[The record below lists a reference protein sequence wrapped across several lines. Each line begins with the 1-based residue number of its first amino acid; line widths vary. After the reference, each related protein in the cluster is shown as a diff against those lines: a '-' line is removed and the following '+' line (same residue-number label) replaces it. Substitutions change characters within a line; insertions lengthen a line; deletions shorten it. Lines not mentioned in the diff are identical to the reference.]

1 MWKLEEAWRP
11 PYDAN
16 TTLPVYVEAVQ
27 YDRSRLGSTA
37 EHLLRTVRCPAFI
50 VGPNALLRDREAAP
64 VKRILC
70 PTSSLEIADSIF
82 CFAGHFA
89 GQMRVHL
96 ELAYVVDPTQKDVRP
111 GQRCEEWTTELR
123 ERGVKVTWTVLY
135 GRAGAMLAQS
145 CPN

>member
-89 GQMRVHL
+89 GQMRGIWNSL
-96 ELAYVVDPTQKDVRP
+96 MWLIPLKRMCGLDNAAKNGLLNCASEASK
-111 GQRCEEWTTELR
+111 
-123 ERGVKVTWTVLY
+123 
-135 GRAGAMLAQS
+135 
-145 CPN
+145 